1 MLILWSHALAA
12 MLFGALALS
21 QLGIAG
27 RRGFAGALAMTA
39 LWALAVAGIDP
50 GDITTAIVETARDLA
65 WLAAV
70 LLFVRRA
77 APLGVGIGAVY
88 AAVATIACLA
98 AGLAVIEAMPAAA
111 GASDTLAAA
120 RALFRMLAAAGALV
134 LVHHAHA
141 ACVAGGRGR
150 ARIVALALATMW
162 CGDLLI
168 FGARYAGVA
177 RVETLTEVRGAVT
190 LAVAL
195 MIVVA
200 GQRRDD
206 RHVAVSRIVAVRS
219 LSAAALAGYAGVVAL
234 LTSVAAAVG
243 GDHARLVQTAIV
255 IGATAA
261 LLTLLSTPWL
271 RAWAKVKIAKHLFSH
286 RYDYR
291 IEWRR
296 FTDTLGHPDAG
307 PLTTRVVKAIADLT
321 DSPAGLL
328 LMADGARLDAGVA
341 WNWEEGAGQG
351 ADTGALAAYLA
362 RSARIVELDAVRGGT
377 AEADEVACAPVWL
390 LARADAWAI
399 VPLAHGGRL
408 AGAVVLARPPVDRAL
423 DWEDLDLL
431 RLAGTQAASHLAED
445 RAHAALA
452 EAQRFDEF
460 SRRFAFLIHDI
471 KNVASQLALVARNA
485 ERHAANPDFR
495 ADMVAT
501 LKDSSDRMAVLLAR
515 LAPQE
520 SARPESMVP
529 VDIAALVRRIVQ
541 ARRAQ
546 HPIVA
551 DATTTTWAIA
561 HPARLEQVLGHLI
574 QNAIEASP
582 ASAPIRVSVTRDGGG
597 IAITVADRGCG
608 MSAAFVRDELFR
620 PFASTKPDGFGI
632 GAFEARQ
639 LVNAMDGTLGVTT
652 REGEGTCFTILL
664 AAASEMENAA

>member
-12 MLFGALALS
+12 LLFGALAVS
-21 QLGIAG
+21 QMRAPGRRAFAAALGI
-27 RRGFAGALAMTA
+27 TA
-39 LWALAVAGIDP
+39 LWALAVAGLDP
-50 GDITTAIVETARDLA
+50 RDVSTGLVEAARDIA
-65 WLAAV
+65 WLVAM
-70 LLFVRRA
+70 LLFVRRS
-77 APLGVGIGAVY
+77 APIGVGIGAVY
-88 AAVATIACLA
+88 AAVATIACVA
-98 AGLAVIEAMPAAA
+98 AVLGVVEAMPVAAPA
-111 GASDTLAAA
+111 VDTLASG

-134 LVHHAHA
+134 LVNHAHA

-150 ARIVALALATMW
+150 ARIVALALALAW
-162 CGDLLI
+162 GGDLLT
-168 FGARYAGVA
+168 FGAQYAGVA
-177 RVETLTEVRGAVT
+177 QAATLTPVRGLVA
-190 LAVAL
+190 LAVAA
-195 MIVVA
+195 MILLA

-206 RHVAVSRIVAVRS
+206 RRVAVSRTVAVRS
-219 LSAAALAGYAGVVAL
+219 LSAAALAAYAGLVAV

-243 GDHARLVQTAIV
+243 GDHARIVQTGIV

-271 RAWAKVKIAKHLFSH
+271 RAWAKVKIAKHLFTH

-291 IEWRR
+291 VEWRR
-296 FTDTLGHPDAG
+296 FTDTLGHPEAG
-307 PLTTRVVKAIADLT
+307 PLGVRVVKAIADLT

-328 LMADGARLDAGVA
+328 LVADGSAGAA
-341 WNWEEGAGQG
+341 WNWDEGGDATGL
-351 ADTGALAAYLA
+351 ADYLA
-362 RSARIVELDAVRGGT
+362 RTGRIIELDDIRGGAADP
-377 AEADEVACAPVWL
+377 AEAARVPAWL
-390 LARADAWAI
+390 IAREDAWAI

-408 AGAVVLARPPVDRAL
+408 AGAVVLARPSVDRAL

-431 RLAGTQAASHLAED
+431 RLAGTQAASCLAED

-501 LKDSSDRMAVLLAR
+501 LKDSSDRMATLLAR

-520 SARPESMVP
+520 DARPAALAP
-529 VDIAALVRRIVQ
+529 VDARALVERLAQ
-541 ARRAQ
+541 LRRAQ
-546 HPIVA
+546 HPVA
-551 DATTTTWAIA
+551 VEAASVFVVA
-561 HPARLEQVLGHLI
+561 HAGRLEQAIGHLI

-582 ASAPIRVSVTRDGGG
+582 ASAPVRVSVSAEGERVG
-597 IAITVADRGCG
+597 ITVADEGEG
-608 MSAAFVRDELFR
+608 MAAAFVRDELFR
-620 PFASTKPDGFGI
+620 PFASTKPTGFGI

-639 LVNAMDGTLGVTT
+639 LVTAMGGTLTVST

-664 AAASEMENAA
+664 AVAPAMEDAA

>member
-12 MLFGALALS
+12 LLFGALALS
-21 QLGIAG
+21 QMRMAG
-27 RRGFAGALAMTA
+27 RRGFAVALAITA
-39 LWALAVAGIDP
+39 LSTLTVAGIGP
-50 GDITTAIVETARDLA
+50 GNVSIAIVEAARDVA
-65 WLAAV
+65 WLAAMM
-70 LLFVRRA
+70 LFVRPRA
-77 APLGVGIGAVY
+77 GLGAGLGAVY
-88 AAVATIACLA
+88 AAVVAIAIVA
-98 AGLAVIEAMPAAA
+98 AVLGVVETMPVPLPAAHALASA
-111 GASDTLAAA
+111 GV
-120 RALFRMLAAAGALV
+120 LFRMLAAAGGLV
-134 LVHHAHA
+134 LVNHAHA
-141 ACVAGGRGR
+141 ACLAGGRGR
-150 ARIVALALATMW
+150 ARIVTLALAMMW
-162 CGDLLI
+162 AADLLA
-168 FGARYAGVA
+168 FGAQYAGVA
-177 RVETLTEVRGAVT
+177 SIETLAQMRG
-190 LAVAL
+190 LAAL
-195 MIVVA
+195 AMAALILLA

-206 RHVAVSRIVAVRS
+206 RHVVMSRTVAVRS
-219 LSAAALAGYAGVVAL
+219 LSAAALAAYTGIIAL

-291 IEWRR
+291 VEWRR

-307 PLTTRVVKAIADLT
+307 PLATRVVKAIADLT

-328 LMADGARLDAGVA
+328 LVADGARLDGGVA
-341 WNWEEGAGQG
+341 WNWEGIGQQ
-351 ADTGALAAYLA
+351 ADSVALASHLA
-362 RSARIVELDAVRGGT
+362 RTQRIVELDAVRAGT
-377 AEADEVACAPVWL
+377 AEADETAAIPAWL
-390 LARADAWAI
+390 AARADAWAV

-501 LKDSSDRMAVLLAR
+501 LKDSSERMAMLLAR

-520 SARPESMVP
+520 NARPATLAP
-529 VDIAALVRRIVQ
+529 VDVTRLVRDLAH

-546 HPIVA
+546 HPVIVDGEPA
-551 DATTTTWAIA
+551 LAIA
-561 HPARLEQVLGHLI
+561 HPARIEQAIGHLI

-582 ASAPIRVSVTRDGGG
+582 AGVPVHLSVSQEGNRV
-597 IAITVADRGCG
+597 AITIADEGAG
-608 MSAAFVRDELFR
+608 MTAAFVRDELFR
-620 PFASTKPDGFGI
+620 PFSSTKPTGFGI

-639 LVNAMDGTLGVTT
+639 LIAAMDGTVSVTT
-652 REGEGTCFTILL
+652 REGEGTCFRILL
-664 AAASEMENAA
+664 AAVPAMENAA